1 MSQGASS
8 NAHAL
13 FSPPTARTFAH
24 SIIPRTFLS
33 TRRHFVVSVSGGLFA
48 LAAGPANLLAMPS
61 VARPGGHP
69 EPRPGIDASK
79 VRATSSLKNPGA
91 ADAFDAAHEIPHILD
106 GIRCHCS
113 CAEQADKYSLLSC
126 YEGDA
131 MAQFC
136 DICQGQANLARRLV
150 KMRRSLDQIRAA
162 IDAKW
167 VG

>member
-1 MSQGASS
+1 M
-8 NAHAL
+8 
-13 FSPPTARTFAH
+13 
-24 SIIPRTFLS
+24 S
-33 TRRHFVVSVSGGLFA
+33 TRREFVQSAVV
-48 LAAGPANLLAMPS
+48 AAIVLRAPKLSAHSRSASL
-61 VARPGGHP
+61 GGHP

-91 ADAFDAAHEIPHILD
+91 ADAFDAAHEIPQILD
-106 GIRCHCS
+106 GIRCHCG
-113 CAEQADKYSLLSC
+113 CAEQADQYSLLSC

-136 DICQGQANLARRLV
+136 DICQGQANLARRLT

-167 VG
+167 TG

>member
-1 MSQGASS
+1 M
-8 NAHAL
+8 
-13 FSPPTARTFAH
+13 
-24 SIIPRTFLS
+24 S
-33 TRRHFVVSVSGGLFA
+33 TRRRFVVSLSGGLFC
-48 LAAGPANLLAMPS
+48 LAVGPGELYAMRSAP
-61 VARPGGHP
+61 RGGGHP
-69 EPRPGIDASK
+69 DPRPGIDASK
-79 VRATSSLKNPGA
+79 VRATSSLKNPAA
-91 ADAFDAAHEIPHILD
+91 ADAFDAAHEIPQILD

-150 KMRRSLDQIRAA
+150 KMRRSLDQIRVA

-167 VG
+167 TG

>member
-1 MSQGASS
+1 V
-8 NAHAL
+8 
-13 FSPPTARTFAH
+13 
-24 SIIPRTFLS
+24 S
-33 TRRHFVVSVSGGLFA
+33 TRRQFVLSLSGGLFC
-48 LAAGPANLLAMPS
+48 LAAGPGELLAMPLGS
-61 VARPGGHP
+61 RRRGHP
-69 EPRPGIDASK
+69 DPRPGIDASK
-79 VRATSSLKNPGA
+79 VRATSSLKNPAA
-91 ADAFDAAHEIPHILD
+91 ADAFDAAHEIPQILD
-106 GIRCHCS
+106 GIRCHCG

-167 VG
+167 TG

>member
-1 MSQGASS
+1 M
-8 NAHAL
+8 
-13 FSPPTARTFAH
+13 
-24 SIIPRTFLS
+24 S
-33 TRRHFVVSVSGGLFA
+33 TRRHFVVSLSGGLFGLAVLPSTVSA
-48 LAAGPANLLAMPS
+48 LPS
-61 VARPGGHP
+61 TARRGGHP
-69 EPRPGIDASK
+69 DPRPGIDASK
-79 VRATSSLKNPGA
+79 VRATSSLKNPAA
-91 ADAFDAAHEIPHILD
+91 ADAFDAAHEIPQILD

-150 KMRRSLDQIRAA
+150 KMRRSLDQIRVA

-167 VG
+167 SG